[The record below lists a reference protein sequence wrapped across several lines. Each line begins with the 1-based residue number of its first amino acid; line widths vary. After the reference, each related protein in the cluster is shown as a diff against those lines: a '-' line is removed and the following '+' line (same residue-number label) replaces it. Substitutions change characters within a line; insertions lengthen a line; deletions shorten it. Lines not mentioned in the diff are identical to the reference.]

1 MNKEVIVTISGLHST
16 DGENLVTRVCG
27 EYFRRNDIHYCVYQ
41 EQDEDSGR
49 TTKCTIKIKG
59 RSMEMLRQGQLRTH
73 MVFEEGRKH
82 ITDYQTPYGQM
93 LLGVETGSVRV
104 FETDNCIRAVVEY
117 TLEADGAYLSDSK
130 IEVTIRNA

>member
-130 IEVTIRNA
+130 IEVTIRNT

>member
-16 DGENLVTRVCG
+16 GGENLVTRVCG
-27 EYFRRNDIHYCVYQ
+27 EYFRRNDIHYCVYL